1 MNYKRVIES
10 YLETTEK
17 EDPEEV
23 REIFEEKPS
32 SEIFI
37 NSRNYRNIGNLFTKD
52 MMHKNRSVR
61 T

>member
-17 EDPEEV
+17 EDPEELSK
-23 REIFEEKPS
+23 ILEEKPS

-37 NSRNYRNIGNLFTKD
+37 NIRNYRYIGNLFIKD
-52 MMHKNRSVR
+52 MIHNNRSVR